1 MNKLIRK
8 FPLLL
13 LLLAAAAGLNAF
25 DKQTVMMPMRD
36 GARLATD
43 IYRPSI
49 SVDRLPCVLVRTP
62 YGKKIGMEAWM
73 LSLLTDVMQY
83 AVVLQDTRGRHDS
96 EGVDSLYFSDGWGP
110 VRDGYDTVEWLAA
123 RSWSNGRVGMFG
135 ASALG
140 ITGILAAGA
149 APPHLS
155 CVVAIVTASN
165 LYEDAIF
172 YGGEYQNAL
181 VNGWLVETGNE
192 DLIPFFRYHHD
203 GGPAYDRVNLTA
215 RFDSVRVPVFH
226 IGGWHDI
233 FIQGTLNAFTGLQA
247 SGGPGALGNQALL
260 VGPWVH
266 DILDENCG
274 ELSFPGSGAAA
285 FIDDIVKWFEVWLK
299 GRSGRVPFPAVR
311 YYLMGDAE
319 GAEGPGNRWVSGS
332 AWPPQSETASYYLS
346 EGGRLA
352 NEPPLPGEPPDVF
365 DFDPS
370 DPVPTLGGRNLN
382 IPAGSR
388 DQRPAEAR
396 ADVRVYE
403 TEILDDSVVIAGRV
417 VVRLWASSDGP
428 DTDFTAKLCDVYPD
442 GRSML
447 VADGIVQ
454 ARYRNSLTVEEFL
467 TPGEPERFTIDLWST
482 ALVFAPGHRIRL
494 SVSSSN
500 WPRFSVNPNT
510 GGPFG
515 ADETKRVARQTVY
528 HDASRPSSLEL
539 PVLRQAGVQDETLR
553 RFALGPNYP
562 NPFNSS
568 TVIPVYPGASA
579 GPLELEIFD
588 AIGRR
593 LRFWRLQ
600 DGAAGAHLI
609 RWDGLDES
617 GRDAPSGV
625 YVARLRSGRSVET
638 VKIIRL
644 R

>member
-1 MNKLIRK
+1 MRK
-8 FPLLL
+8 PICKIPLLL
-13 LLLAAAAGLNAF
+13 LILAAAAGLNAF

-36 GARLATD
+36 GVRLATD
-43 IYRPSI
+43 IYRPSVSI
-49 SVDRLPCVLVRTP
+49 DRLPCILVRTP

-73 LSLLTDVMQY
+73 LSLLTDILQY
-83 AVVLQDTRGRHDS
+83 AVVLQDTRGRYGS
-96 EGVDSLYFSDGWGP
+96 EGVDSLYFSDGWGA
-110 VRDGYDTVEWLAA
+110 VRDGYDSVEWLAA
-123 RSWSNGRVGMFG
+123 RSWSNGRIGMFG

-165 LYEDAIF
+165 LYEDAVF
-172 YGGEYQNAL
+172 YGGEYQHAL
-181 VNGWLVETGNE
+181 VNGWLEETGNE
-192 DLIPFFRYHHD
+192 DLIPFFRNHHD
-203 GGPAYDRVNLTA
+203 FGPVFDRVNLTT
-215 RFDSVRVPVFH
+215 RFDSVRVPIFH

-247 SGGPGALGNQALL
+247 SGGAGARGNQALL

-266 DILDENCG
+266 NILDENCG
-274 ELSFPGSGAAA
+274 ELSFPGSQASV
-285 FIDDIVKWFEVWLK
+285 FIDDIVNWFEVWLK
-299 GRSGRVPFPAVR
+299 DRSGRIPFPAVR

-319 GAEGPGNRWVSGS
+319 RAGGPGNRWISGS
-332 AWPPQSETASYYLS
+332 SWPSEPEAVPYYLS
-346 EGGRLA
+346 GGGRLA
-352 NEPPLPGEPPDVF
+352 TTPPRQDEPPDAF
-365 DFDPS
+365 DFDPL

-388 DQRPAEAR
+388 DQRPAEGR
-396 ADVRVYE
+396 PDVLVYE
-403 TEILDDSVVIAGRV
+403 TEILDDSVVVAGRV
-417 VVRLWASSDGP
+417 FVRLWASSDGP

-454 ARYRNSLTVEEFL
+454 ARHRNSLTAEELL

-494 SVSSSN
+494 DVSSSN

-515 ADETKRVARQTVY
+515 SDEPGRIARQNVY
-528 HDASRPSSLEL
+528 HDASRPSFLEL
-539 PVLRQAGVQDETLR
+539 PILRPTGIPEEPHR
-553 RFALGPNYP
+553 RFALGRNYP

-568 TVIPVYPGASA
+568 TVIPVFLDAST
-579 GPLELEIFD
+579 GRLELEIID
-588 AIGRR
+588 AFGRR
-593 LRFWRLQ
+593 LRSWRLPNS
-600 DGAAGAHLI
+600 AAGQHLI